1 MERSARA
8 ADGAN
13 GPDPTARRA
22 ADRATGR
29 DALPRT
35 IAIDGPAGAGKS
47 TVALELARRLGYFYF
62 DTGVLYRAVTL
73 AALRRGVPPADE
85 AALARLVEAIHIDV
99 SPPTVAD
106 GRTQTVLLDGEDV
119 TWAIRAPEVDR
130 NVSAVSA
137 QPAVRRAL
145 LQRQRAVAARGG
157 VIMAGRDI
165 GTVVLPDADLKIYLE
180 ATPAERARRRAAEE
194 RARGVVRPFPEV
206 LAEIERRDD
215 IDEHRALSPLRP
227 AADAVIVDTEGL
239 DIAGVLATI
248 EGLLAARRQRVETGG

>member
-1 MERSARA
+1 MERSAGA

-13 GPDPTARRA
+13 GADPAARRA
-22 ADRATGR
+22 GGRDTGR

-35 IAIDGPAGAGKS
+35 LAIDGPAGAGKS

-62 DTGVLYRAVTL
+62 DTGALYRAVTL
-73 AALRRGVPPADE
+73 AALRRGVPAVDE
-85 AALARLVEAIHIDV
+85 AALARLVADIHIDV
-99 SPPTVAD
+99 FPPTVAD

-165 GTVVLPDADLKIYLE
+165 GTVVLPDADLKVYLE

-194 RARGVVRPFPEV
+194 RARGVVRPFAVV
-206 LAEIERRDD
+206 LAEIARRDD
-215 IDEHRALSPLRP
+215 LDAHRALSPLRP
-227 AADAVIVDTEGL
+227 AEDAVIVDTEGL

-248 EGLLAARRQRVETGG
+248 EGILAARRQRVETGG